1 MAGKR
6 PAWHEMPTVTA
17 ALIWLLPPALKATDR
32 TVRRCVR
39 LLRTIQDAGPTEWR
53 ADGATVTRLAKAA
66 LRRLPE
72 NPTQLGDILHGLG
85 EIAAR
90 SHVSI
95 IEPLIA
101 HLGRRRLRLDKVFA
115 AAFAREA
122 KTSHPVR
129 LDAVAFVQWLSG
141 TTTNW
146 NTLMLALA
154 HVERGHRFMGGGR
167 YGLSFA
173 ARIVLSLDAR
183 AIDACIRANPNKQRL
198 AAIGDAA
205 HAMIF
210 PFDGKARPTALLRS
224 RNAALRAIGAA
235 TLISPLR
242 IMGAPLSFRSCWSVL
257 VAGGIA
263 PSDATWMM
271 GLRLKEAIHQRYRL
285 EDGRKNDTARLR
297 YVEKNPQEAM
307 GGAKNADAEL
317 RMLRNRLDSC
327 TERYSRLLPELEDM
341 LIDMAANWPV
351 AGLSD
356 NQMQWLDNVF
366 VDTAE
371 FRHRLAEKLPN
382 GPNRDSLLKRNIERL
397 RDFIG
402 LARTAEE
409 VPTDHFFPD
418 ESRLLP
424 LSEWTARSLSVLYET
439 DRHGVGKRTSYLVS
453 GVAEAATAFMA
464 QPFIAAR
471 KPGPWQSIL
480 TRAACADRF
489 ALMVVEIVPQAG
501 RSGVIK
507 LNQLAIEHAFTILSH
522 GQVPHQA
529 SEIFFRLTALAI
541 QNMGYQSS
549 PDDIRQIWGL
559 AETLP
564 DFARAL
570 ALWSSPGLVTKHQAL
585 ASDLFCRVGALP
597 LSQQGQDLQ
606 MSQMLSL
613 LDMAISSCAAAGRSD
628 LIAHVISLWR
638 AAYKNWHAINDT
650 WAESA
655 AMLAGAVATDG
666 PDRIHLRADSTFA
679 QSYCGR
685 LIG

>member
-1 MAGKR
+1 
-6 PAWHEMPTVTA
+6 
-17 ALIWLLPPALKATDR
+17 
-32 TVRRCVR
+32 
-39 LLRTIQDAGPTEWR
+39 
-53 ADGATVTRLAKAA
+53 VTRLAKAA

-85 EIAAR
+85 EIVAR

-101 HLGRRRLRLDKVFA
+101 YLDNRRLRLDKVFA

-129 LDAVAFVQWLSG
+129 PDAVAFVQWLSSA
-141 TTTNW
+141 TTNW
-146 NTLMLALA
+146 NTLRLALD

-167 YGLSFA
+167 YGLSFT
-173 ARIVLSLDAR
+173 ARIILSLDAR
-183 AIDACIRANPNKQRL
+183 AIDACICANPNKQRL
-198 AAIGDAA
+198 AAIGNAL
-205 HAMIF
+205 HSMVF
-210 PFDGKARPTALLRS
+210 PFDGKARPTVLLRS
-224 RNAALRAIGAA
+224 RNAAIRTIGAVA
-235 TLISPLR
+235 LISPLG

-271 GLRLKEAIHQRYRL
+271 GLRLKDAIHQRYRL
-285 EDGRKNDTARLR
+285 EHGRVNETARLH
-297 YVEKNPQEAM
+297 YVEKNPQAAM
-307 GGAKNADAEL
+307 GGAENADAEL
-317 RMLRNRLDSC
+317 RMLRHRLDTY
-327 TERYSRLLPELEDM
+327 TEHYSRLLPELEGM
-341 LIDMAANWPV
+341 LIDMAGDWPV

-356 NQMQWLDNVF
+356 DQMQWLDNVF

-371 FRHRLAEKLPN
+371 FRYRLAEKIPN
-382 GPNRDSLLKRNIERL
+382 GPNRDWLLKRNVERL

-402 LARTAEE
+402 LTRTANE
-409 VPTDHFFPD
+409 VPTDHFYPD
-418 ESRLLP
+418 ESRFLP
-424 LSEWTARSLSVLYET
+424 LSEWTARSLNLLFET
-439 DRHGVGKRTSYLVS
+439 DRRGAGRRTSDLVS

-471 KPGPWQSIL
+471 KPEPWQSIL

-489 ALMVVEIVPQAG
+489 ALMVVEIAPQSG
-501 RSGVIK
+501 RSGLIG

-529 SEIFFRLTALAI
+529 SDIFFRLTALAI
-541 QNMGYQSS
+541 QNMGYQPS
-549 PDDIRQIWGL
+549 PDDIRQMWGMT
-559 AETLP
+559 ETLP
-564 DFARAL
+564 NFARAL
-570 ALWSSPGLVTKHQAL
+570 ALWSSPALVTRHQAL
-585 ASDLFCRVGALP
+585 ASDLFCQVGALP
-597 LSQQGQDLQ
+597 LSQQGLDLQ

-613 LDMAISSCAAAGRSD
+613 LDMAIATCAAAGRTD

-638 AAYKNWHAINDT
+638 AAYKDWHAINDT

-655 AMLAGAVATDG
+655 AMLAAAVAADG
-666 PDRIHLRADSTFA
+666 PERIHLRTDSTFA
-679 QSYCGR
+679 QSYCCR